1 MNVNLRLMVEK
12 KSSVVKA
19 LSILKCF
26 TPQNLE
32 LGVSEIARLVSLP
45 KSTVHR
51 LLVELTESKL
61 LEQTRI
67 AGKYKVGPELY
78 ILGSLYLS
86 TTDILKA
93 AEPVVKKLNEITEEA
108 VIIGILETVS
118 MTVIMKEEARHSL
131 RYTNPVGTT
140 ILAHVSATGKALLS
154 QLTEEEIDKR
164 FPSENLQ
171 QITTYTI
178 GTKTELK
185 QDLENI
191 RKTGIAIDIQGTVL
205 GVVGIA
211 SVIRTANGN
220 AVAAISIPTPL
231 TRVDPSKIEKMGR
244 LVKLGA
250 SLISYRL
257 GYRDSDTPV
266 RDVEELHEW
275 WEQNQKNNSVYER
288 ALSGEK

>member
-1 MNVNLRLMVEK
+1 MVEK

-51 LLVELTESKL
+51 LLVELTESRL

-78 ILGSLYLS
+78 ILGSIYLS

-108 VIIGILETVS
+108 VIIGIVETVS
-118 MTVIMKEEARHSL
+118 MTLIMKEEARHSL

-154 QLTEEEIDKR
+154 ELTEEEIDKR
-164 FPSENLQ
+164 YPFEHLQ
-171 QITTYTI
+171 QTTTYTI

-191 RKTGIAIDIQGTVL
+191 RKTGVSIDVQGTVL
-205 GVVGIA
+205 GVMGIA
-211 SVIRTANGN
+211 SVIRTSNGN
-220 AVAAISIPTPL
+220 AVAAMSIPTPL
-231 TRVDPSKIEKMGR
+231 ARLNPPEIEKLSE

-257 GYRDSDTPV
+257 GYEDRGTVV

-288 ALSGEK
+288 ALPGEK